1 MEKAINLQAH
11 MHVGTEQAAASDLLK
26 KLPAAFAKA
35 NPGLKLS
42 IKKTSDADAKG
53 NVTLRV
59 YISGEQD
66 PAADFSALTHTAL
79 QKAITAMNAQA
90 RAASSGTGSA
100 APVHLHGV
108 KEMEGDDENS
118 GVTLPP
124 KSDATPAAA
133 PSTSQSTLV
142 TTPLPAQPA
151 STAPAPTADSP
162 AAPPAPATSA
172 PHSDPSAPP
181 APTSA
186 APPAP
191 TSGTPPA
198 PTTAASPAEQAPTE
212 HSPWWAFWRRSNS

>member
-1 MEKAINLQAH
+1 MEKAITLQAH

-42 IKKTSDADAKG
+42 IKKTSAADAKG

-79 QKAITAMNAQA
+79 QKAITALNAQA
-90 RAASSGTGSA
+90 KAASSGTGGA

-124 KSDATPAAA
+124 NTDATPAAA
-133 PSTSQSTLV
+133 ASTGQSTLV
-142 TTPLPAQPA
+142 TTPLAARPT
-151 STAPAPTADSP
+151 STSATPTADP
-162 AAPPAPATSA
+162 AAPPAPATA
-172 PHSDPSAPP
+172 APSADPP
-181 APTSA
+181 AQ
-186 APPAP
+186 
-191 TSGTPPA
+191 
-198 PTTAASPAEQAPTE
+198 QAPTE
-212 HSPWWAFWRRSNS
+212 HAPWWAFWRRGNS